1 MIKCIICGKEAEF
14 VFQGNS
20 YCEEHIEQA
29 KITAQKMQEGMGK
42 LFYNLQNKIMES
54 RE

>member
-1 MIKCIICGKEAEF
+1 MIKCIVCNREADF

-29 KITAQKMQEGMGK
+29 KINSQKMQEGMGK
-42 LFYNLQNKIMES
+42 LFLNLQSKMMES
-54 RE
+54 R